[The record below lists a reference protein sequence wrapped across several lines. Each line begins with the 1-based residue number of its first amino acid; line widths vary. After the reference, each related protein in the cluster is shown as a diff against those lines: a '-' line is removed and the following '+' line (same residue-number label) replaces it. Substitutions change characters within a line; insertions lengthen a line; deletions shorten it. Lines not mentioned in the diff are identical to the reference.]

1 MGDFIGNLP
10 QYIANGLIAG
20 CYYALIAMGFNIIYS
35 STGVINFAQGE
46 FAMLGA
52 LFTYTF
58 YSVVGLPAVPAAVAA
73 VMVTALIGAG
83 MERVVI
89 YPLRNS
95 PVINMI
101 IGTIG
106 ASILLKSIG
115 RLFWPEDLYPVKAF
129 TEGSFQVLGINLDK
143 QDIWVALLTL
153 LAILLMWVF
162 FQRMRVGKAMKA
174 CSINRQAAGLV
185 GINVSRMSM
194 YAFSISAALAAS
206 AGLLDASFANYG
218 MGLSLGI
225 SGFTAAVVGG
235 LGSTFGAVLGGFIL
249 GVTMSVT
256 AGFLQVV
263 LNVSSGYGEAII
275 PLLLILV
282 LLVRPQG
289 ILGGSEKV
297 RV

>member
-10 QYIANGLIAG
+10 QYIANGIIAG
-20 CYYALIAMGFNIIYS
+20 CYYALIAMGFNVIYS

-46 FAMLGA
+46 FAMFGA
-52 LFTYTF
+52 LLTYTF
-58 YSVVGLPAVPAAVAA
+58 SSALGLPVALAAIAAVIA
-73 VMVTALIGAG
+73 TALIGAG

-89 YPLRNS
+89 YPLRRS

-106 ASILLKSIG
+106 ASILFKAIG
-115 RLFWPEDLYPVKAF
+115 RLFWPEDIYRVPAL
-129 TEGSFQVLGINLDK
+129 TEGSFHFLRVNLDW
-143 QDIWVALLTL
+143 QDLWVLSLTA
-153 LAILLMWVF
+153 LAIFLVWFF
-162 FQRMRVGKAMKA
+162 FQRTRAGKAMKA

-194 YAFSISAALAAS
+194 YAFAISAALAAM

-218 MGLSLGI
+218 MGLTLGI
-225 SGFTAAVVGG
+225 SGFTAAVLGG

-249 GVTMSVT
+249 GVVMSVT

-263 LNVSSGYGEAII
+263 LNVSSGYTEAII
-275 PLLLILV
+275 PALLILV

-289 ILGGSEKV
+289 ILGGREKV